1 MNDHVVRTGR
11 ESEAIQSAA
20 ETRLWALGT
29 IIHSGHPFRAP
40 LSFATKR
47 LISPTNRIGGVAPEV
62 SSFGRLGPTPSVPE
76 RVTRVH
82 GDATRPATC
91 PLTLTRAP
99 SPPCPAAAL
108 PALLASA
115 LSPVSRARTAAAL
128 PLPLINHKRPSP
140 SPLPSSKKAERWWC
154 SWARSGAPST
164 AAALRQWS

>member
-91 PLTLTRAP
+91 PLPPDPDTGAQPTLPCRCLACP
-99 SPPCPAAAL
+99 RFGAFSSEPRPHCRCPAAA
-108 PALLASA
+108 A
-115 LSPVSRARTAAAL
+115 
-128 PLPLINHKRPSP
+128 N
-140 SPLPSSKKAERWWC
+140 
-154 SWARSGAPST
+154 
-164 AAALRQWS
+164 